1 MEGIMYTC
9 VRMNIENKSVRDRLI
24 KFLNDFDLSYEP
36 LDSLYV
42 VLDSNDKWYATGGRS
57 ENVLKGFAVLDD
69 YRSEGFFDMILS
81 SLVTE
86 SYKYGLDSLYVF
98 TKREYSMIFKS
109 FGFIELART
118 TLSSLLMRSDK
129 GVETILDEL
138 KIETNPCDRVGA
150 IVMNA
155 NPFTNGHRYLV
166 EVASSKVDK
175 LLVFVVQS
183 DASIFSFRDRFEMVK
198 RGCSEFTNV
207 QVIPSTDLIIS
218 QATFPSYFIK
228 EKELISSEHAKID
241 AGVFKKYFVPRF
253 NIGIRFLGSEPIDV
267 STAIYNEVLGSTL
280 PPECEVQIV
289 ERLRKSDMVISA
301 STVRK
306 LLKEGKMEQIRSF
319 VPVTTYEYLKGI
331 Y

>member
-1 MEGIMYTC
+1 MYTC
-9 VRMNIENKSVRDRLI
+9 VRLNAESKSVKDRLI
-24 KFLNDFDLSYEP
+24 KYLADFELSYEP

-57 ENVLKGFAVLDD
+57 GNVLKGFAVLDD
-69 YRSEGFFDMILS
+69 YRSEGFFDLILS

-109 FGFIELART
+109 FGFDELAHT
-118 TLSSLLMRSDK
+118 KVSSLLMRSDY
-129 GVETILDEL
+129 GVDKMLDEL
-138 KIETNPCDRVGA
+138 CIETVSDERVGA

-166 EVASSKVDK
+166 EVAFSKVNK
-175 LLVFVVQS
+175 LLVFVVQN
-183 DASIFSFRDRFEMVK
+183 DASTFSFKDRFEMVK
-198 RGCSEFTNV
+198 RGCTDFKNV

-241 AGVFKKYFVPRF
+241 AGVFKRFFVPRF
-253 NIGIRFLGSEPIDV
+253 NIGVRFLGSEPIDV
-267 STAIYNEVLGSTL
+267 STAIYNEVLTNTL
-280 PPECEVQIV
+280 PPECEVEVV
-289 ERLRKSDMVISA
+289 ERLKSSDTVISA
-301 STVRK
+301 SIVRR
-306 LLKEGKMEQIRSF
+306 LLKEGRIEEITSY
-319 VPVTTYEYLKGI
+319 VPKTTYEYLKGI
-331 Y
+331 YQ